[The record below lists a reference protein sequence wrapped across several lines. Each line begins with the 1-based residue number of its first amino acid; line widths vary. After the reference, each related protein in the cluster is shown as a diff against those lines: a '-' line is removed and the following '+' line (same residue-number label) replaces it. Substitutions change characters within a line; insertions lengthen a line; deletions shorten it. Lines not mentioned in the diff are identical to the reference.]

1 MPDLKDRFRPH
12 VMNQNQIDLSNEVRS
27 VIIMTATTLDKL
39 PEGREKAIA
48 YTKLEEALMWANKS
62 IVLEEN

>member
-1 MPDLKDRFRPH
+1 MRNLKERFKPH

-39 PEGREKAIA
+39 PEGREKALA